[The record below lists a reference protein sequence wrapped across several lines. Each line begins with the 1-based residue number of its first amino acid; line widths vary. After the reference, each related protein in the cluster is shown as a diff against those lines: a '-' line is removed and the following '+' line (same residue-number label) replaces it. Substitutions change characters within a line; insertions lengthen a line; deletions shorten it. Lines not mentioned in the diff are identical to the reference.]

1 VHGTLLDSVRAAN
14 GSRDPEAVL
23 RQPTSVLIG
32 VSEHAAAVL
41 AQIDIETVFDLATSE
56 LLSHARNI
64 TLLAEEGEGSFSSVA
79 KRANERKARL
89 LLGALGVE
97 VVGVGLVAAA
107 LGVAFAT

>member
-1 VHGTLLDSVRAAN
+1 MLLGAGRDLGTGA
-14 GSRDPEAVL
+14 G
-23 RQPTSVLIG
+23 G
-32 VSEHAAAVL
+32 HAGCPVN
-41 AQIDIETVFDLATSE
+41 FDLATSE